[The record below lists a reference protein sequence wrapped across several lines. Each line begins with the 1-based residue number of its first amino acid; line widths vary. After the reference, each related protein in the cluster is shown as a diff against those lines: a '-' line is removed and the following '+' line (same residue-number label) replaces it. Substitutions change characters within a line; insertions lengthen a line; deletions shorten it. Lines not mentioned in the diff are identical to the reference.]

1 MKIDFSEE
9 EYRRLVD
16 VLTLAGMVL
25 DAYGRGQE
33 TSRHPYFE
41 LEQKLFSY
49 LEDAGCRDMLRRDVG
64 SGQYVRKW
72 TKDRSEAIVRIHDD
86 YVDDCFWDELI
97 IRMADRD
104 MKADFAL
111 KGIDESTLTLEER
124 DKRRQE
130 FEARYDQEL
139 RSNGLAN
146 LVLRA
151 DTAEGSN

>member
-16 VLTLAGMVL
+16 ILTLAGMVL

-33 TSRHPYFE
+33 ASRQPYFE

-49 LEDAGCRDMLRRDVG
+49 LEDAGCRDLLRRDVS
-64 SGQYVRKW
+64 SGQFVRKW
-72 TKDRSEAIVRIHDD
+72 GKDRSETIVRIHDD

-97 IRMADRD
+97 IRLADRD
-104 MKADFAL
+104 MKAEFAL
-111 KGIDESTLTLEER
+111 KGIDETTISPEER
-124 DKRRQE
+124 DRKRRE
-130 FEARYDQEL
+130 LEVRYDSEL
-139 RSNGLAN
+139 RSNGLTN
-146 LVLRA
+146 VVLRS